1 MSEEKVYEEALL
13 GIASCA
19 TKCPCCAMHR
29 AIAEKALGLN
39 AGGVGRISGIPTL
52 MPVGSETYDHRT
64 SQEGRDA
71 PGSGEAGE
79 LAHYPV

>member
-1 MSEEKVYEEALL
+1 MSEERVYEEALL
-13 GIASCA
+13 GIASC
-19 TKCPCCAMHR
+19 TTSCPCCRMHR

-39 AGGVGRISGIPTL
+39 VGSQSGIPTL
-52 MPVGSETYDHRT
+52 TEVASEAYGHRT

-71 PGSGEAGE
+71 QRPGEAGE